1 MKTVELQSFGLDGL
15 RTVERPDP
23 EPAAGEVLVRIEA
36 VSLNYRDLEIIEG
49 RYAMPVTLP
58 RVPLSDAVGRIEAL
72 GPGVAGWA
80 VGERVC
86 PIFLQDWTDGP
97 FHERFFQRQL
107 GGSIDGVFRQRMALP
122 AASLVRAPAH
132 LGLEAA
138 SLPIAALTA
147 WSAWQD
153 AGLRPGQTALVI
165 GTGGVSLFGVQLARL
180 FGAEIIVVGGEAA
193 GLACATGLG
202 ARAVIN
208 RRETPAWGGAVRR
221 LTGGEG
227 VDAVLDVAGSAT
239 FAQLPEA
246 LRMGGTVAMVGYASG
261 ARLDFDLRALFIARR
276 ARLHGHTVGSRR
288 DFEALCRA
296 LEAHRSRPVI
306 DAVYAWDEA
315 PAALAR
321 LRSGQAVGKI
331 LIEL

>member
-1 MKTVELQSFGLDGL
+1 MKSVELQSFGLDGL
-15 RTVERPDP
+15 RTVERPEP
-23 EPAAGEVLVRIEA
+23 VPAAGEVLLRVEA

-72 GPGVAGWA
+72 GPGVEGWA
-80 VGERVC
+80 VGERAC
-86 PIFLQDWTDGP
+86 PNFLLDWTDGP
-97 FHERFFQRQL
+97 FQQRFFQQQL
-107 GGSIDGVFRQRMALP
+107 GGNIDGVLREYMVLP
-122 AASLVRAPAH
+122 ATALVRAPAH

-153 AGLRPGQTALVI
+153 AQLRPGQTALVI

-180 FGAEIIVVGGEAA
+180 CGAEVIVVGGEAA
-193 GLACATGLG
+193 GLECAARLG
-202 ARAVIN
+202 ARSVLN
-208 RRETPAWGGAVRR
+208 RRLTPAWGEAVRQ

-227 VDAVLDVAGSAT
+227 VHAVLDVAGSAT
-239 FAQLPEA
+239 FAQLPQA
-246 LRMGGTVAMVGYASG
+246 LAMGGTVAMVGYASG
-261 ARLDFDLRALFIARR
+261 ARLDFDLRSLFIARR

-288 DFEALCRA
+288 DFEAMCRA

-306 DAVYAWDEA
+306 DAVYPWNEA

-321 LRSGQAVGKI
+321 LRSGRAVGKI